1 MHDDAQHD
9 ELIARIADEL
19 RTPVALDPGFDAR
32 VMAEVRRATPAVWRR
47 ALRWWTEPRPLRVSP
62 LAGLACAAGVAAL
75 LVVELVLLRP
85 TPPSPIHEAAA
96 ASVVIPAEPGTEMVQ
111 FVLVA
116 PQASTVSVVG
126 DFNDWD
132 PSRTPLRAEAA
143 AGVWSVNVPLRSGQH
158 QYAFVVNGKE
168 WRPDPAAPRAVT
180 DDFGSPNSVIVV
192 GGKST

>member
-1 MHDDAQHD
+1 MHDDDQHD
-9 ELIARIADEL
+9 ELITRIADEL

-32 VMAEVRRATPAVWRR
+32 VMAQVRRSARARWRL

-62 LAGLACAAGVAAL
+62 MGGLACAAGVAAL
-75 LVVELVLLRP
+75 FVVGLVSLRP
-85 TPPSPIHEAAA
+85 ASPSPIHEA
-96 ASVVIPAEPGTEMVQ
+96 VTPGKVIAAEPGTEMVQ

-116 PQASTVSVVG
+116 PQASTVSLVG

-132 PSRTPLRAEAA
+132 LSRTPLQAEAA
-143 AGVWSVNVPLRSGQH
+143 GGVWSVNVPLRLGQH

-168 WRPDPAAPRAVT
+168 WRPDPTAPRAVT

-192 GGKST
+192 GSKST

>member
-1 MHDDAQHD
+1 MHDDDQHD

-19 RTPVALDPGFDAR
+19 RAPVALDPAFDAR
-32 VMAEVRRATPAVWRR
+32 VMAQVRGAAPGAWRR

-62 LAGLACAAGVAAL
+62 LAGLASAAGLAAL
-75 LVVELVLLRP
+75 LVLGAVWLRP
-85 TPPSPIHEAAA
+85 GSPSPMAGHVAAIPA
-96 ASVVIPAEPGTEMVQ
+96 IPAEPGTEVVQ

-116 PQASTVSVVG
+116 PRASTVAVVG

-132 PSRTPLRAEAA
+132 PTRTPLQAEAA
-143 AGVWSVNVPLRSGQH
+143 GGVWTVNVPLRSGEH
-158 QYAFVVNGKE
+158 QYAFVVDGKE

>member
-1 MHDDAQHD
+1 MHDDDQHD
-9 ELIARIADEL
+9 ELIARIAEEL
-19 RTPVALDPGFDAR
+19 RGPVALDPAFDAR
-32 VMAEVRRATPAVWRR
+32 VMAHVRSAAPGPWRR

-62 LAGLACAAGVAAL
+62 LAGLASAAGIAALFVLGAVWLKPESPSPMAGHVAAI
-75 LVVELVLLRP
+75 P
-85 TPPSPIHEAAA
+85 A
-96 ASVVIPAEPGTEMVQ
+96 IPAEPGTEVVQ

-116 PQASTVSVVG
+116 PRASTVAVVG

-132 PSRTPLRAEAA
+132 PTRTPLQAEAA
-143 AGVWSVNVPLRSGQH
+143 GGVWTVNVPLRSGEH
-158 QYAFVVNGKE
+158 QYAFVVDGKE